1 MLDKLFINVKTLSCP
16 QLNQLYFNYIILYI
30 HRVAVDP
37 VVSLVRDTVIPGAER
52 LVDQAVETVP
62 EDVKDWVGEGGKIAA
77 RRVEMVVE
85 YVGPKLNQF
94 SATLSEVQD
103 QLGETAGEA
112 VSSILPALQGVLEE
126 LKDTL
131 EVAR

>member
-1 MLDKLFINVKTLSCP
+1 M
-16 QLNQLYFNYIILYI
+16 
-30 HRVAVDP
+30 DP

-62 EDVKDWVGEGGKIAA
+62 EDVKDWGGEGGKIAA

-85 YVGPKLNQF
+85 YVGPKLTQF

-112 VSSILPALQGVLEE
+112 VSNILPALQGVLEE

>member
-1 MLDKLFINVKTLSCP
+1 M
-16 QLNQLYFNYIILYI
+16 
-30 HRVAVDP
+30 AVDP

-52 LVDQAVETVP
+52 LVDQAVDTVP

-85 YVGPKLNQF
+85 YVGPKLNQV
-94 SATLSEVQD
+94 SATLNQVQD
-103 QLGETAGEA
+103 QLSETAGEA
-112 VSSILPALQGVLEE
+112 YSSILPALRGVLEE

-131 EVAR
+131 DVAR